1 VVRSIWQVEGLTSFR
16 NEHIMPKGVVEIIFN
31 FSEGTF
37 VNAKMGDT
45 QYQLGRCFING
56 YNSLPIQM
64 QLPEQRFFFGVVL
77 QPVAVKQ
84 LLKIP
89 AAEFADLPAD
99 LALIDPFFD
108 RLWHRLAEATT
119 FNDKVSIISNWA
131 EKFSIDN
138 DPREQMLNDFLHSSA
153 MLNISVSGLAKT
165 LCWSP
170 RHMSRK
176 IQEITGM
183 NTEETLLYKKY
194 LHAIELMHHKNI
206 PLTEIAYDCHFT
218 DQSHFIK
225 SFKTFTQLTPG
236 EYLRNKSHLQGHIF
250 E

>member
-1 VVRSIWQVEGLTSFR
+1 
-16 NEHIMPKGVVEIIFN
+16 MPKGVVEIIFN
-31 FSEGTF
+31 FSEGNS

-45 QYQLGRCFING
+45 PYRLGRCFING

-64 QLPEQRFFFGVVL
+64 QLPKHRFFFGVEL
-77 QPVAVKQ
+77 QPVAVKR

-89 AAEFADLPAD
+89 AAEFADLPVD
-99 LALIDPFFD
+99 LALIDPSFD
-108 RLWHRLAEATT
+108 QLWHRLAETST
-119 FNDKVSIISNWA
+119 FNEKVSIISNWA
-131 EKFSIDN
+131 ERFLPVH

-153 MLNISVSGLAKT
+153 MLSMNVSSLAKT

-170 RHMSRK
+170 RHMGRK
-176 IQEITGM
+176 IHEITGM

-194 LHAIELMHHKNI
+194 LHAVELMHHKNI
-206 PLTEIAYDCHFT
+206 SLTEIAYDCHFT
-218 DQSHFIK
+218 DQSHFIR